1 MTKHD
6 EYRAEI
12 KRRNKEH
19 SDKQRRD
26 AEAAGTALVKIKDIY
41 AGVSNDKW
49 EDPYVCVVPEDPN
62 RPDYFM
68 SGVAVF
74 NPEDPAF
81 NLTIEKAEKI
91 VAEAKAAGVINRF
104 DYGVHYVYGSQAWEN
119 AGLGELEVLADRTGD
134 SSYLDY

>member
-26 AEAAGTALVKIKDIY
+26 AEAAGTALVKIKEIY
-41 AGVSNDKW
+41 AGVSNDQYQ
-49 EDPYVCVVPEDPN
+49 DAYVCAIPVNP
-62 RPDYFM
+62 RKPDYIM
-68 SGVAVF
+68 YVGLGGGTL
-74 NPEDPAF
+74 EQ
-81 NLTIEKAEKI
+81 AEKI
-91 VAEAKAAGVINRF
+91 VAEAKVAGVINRF
-104 DYGVHYVYGSQAWEN
+104 DYSAHYPYGSLAWEV
-119 AGLGELEVLADRTGD
+119 AGYNEFEILADRTGD